1 MAKFLWNV
9 PYDLNKMEYPKL
21 ISLSSKSKSVP
32 SLLLSESKN
41 TKNNFNN
48 PYKRLKL
55 IENEISNK
63 NSELIKIQNKISQI
77 KNKEILIEKEKYELK
92 ENSLPFSKK
101 QEIIEDNKIKSKL
114 NLQNI
119 SINNKIKKISE
130 KADIIEYELLYGDK
144 PPLQFFIKQ
153 KLKEILNQK
162 EMLKLKID
170 ENNYEIQKINEKDN
184 KGKYKLNKKLF
195 LDNLDDRE
203 HKINNLKKCYLSENN
218 INANINL
225 NDADKN
231 YHKSLYDEE
240 KNKKLKEQKIK
251 EEKYKQMREKE
262 MSTVQNRR
270 NVHFNLDKEIKSRNW
285 INNLLSNKKNYLSW
299 DIKEKQRIQDEEKL
313 IQLSNQKRNLLYQP
327 LSGKELNIFSNKVK
341 KEKIKTQINL
351 KIKKKLLED
360 LWKERKNMLPKYK
373 SKFMKINIQN
383 DHNAKIDMILK
394 KEKIRGNVSE
404 KLNFS
409 SEVCKKFRPKL
420 IDEKIK
426 KERIKKIE
434 ELEGINKIREIQES
448 KNKLKNKLIN
458 IVNSQPKN
466 FRKNNIF
473 KMSKSVAEQQI
484 LKLQFFKNIELT
496 EIKQD
501 NKNEN
506 DNDNDIIYLNNGNDI
521 KPKINSNLKKKT
533 YNQLVKDIKTKLNLL
548 NQLIE

>member
-1 MAKFLWNV
+1 MS
-9 PYDLNKMEYPKL
+9 DLNKMENPKL

-101 QEIIEDNKIKSKL
+101 QEILEDNKIKSKL

-130 KADIIEYELLYGDK
+130 KADKIEYELLYGDK

-184 KGKYKLNKKLF
+184 KSKYKLNKKLF

-341 KEKIKTQINL
+341 KEKIKTQVNL
-351 KIKKKLLED
+351 KIKKRLLED
-360 LWKERKNMLPKYK
+360 LWKKRKNMLPKYK

-383 DHNAKIDMILK
+383 DDNAKIDMILK

>member
-1 MAKFLWNV
+1 MS
-9 PYDLNKMEYPKL
+9 DLNKMEYPKL

-184 KGKYKLNKKLF
+184 KSKYKLNKKLF